1 MVGSKDTELATLI
14 VTNSQLTATNASL
27 TGQLLEMVGLQE
39 RVGTLQDENA
49 RLLDEVGG
57 LRQQNA
63 DLSSAKWAMEQEVRL
78 AGAQRSAK
86 RQRKVV
92 MLGAMGTA
100 WLGCT
105 IGIVLLVL
113 NILDIIPGPLGP
125 YFFIMGTFPTFALL
139 TLQPND
145 EKRIRMRA
153 ALWCGTVAG
162 FGVNPVGVACGFF
175 IAFGLHPTTFCPFE
189 GSLCTFC
196 GVGGALV
203 MPLVVPLMF
212 IVLGPM
218 LKRKPE
224 AIAARPF
231 KASLREA
238 RQAAIAKA
246 GPVAGSIAFALF
258 PANFWCMNEMEHRS
272 FAMSSR
278 ACLERLWIMPRVFGA
293 GVMVTVTA
301 VSTIATFLIHPQQPE
316 GSNLTA
322 TIDGVEYVYMSED
335 AFWQILS
342 LLIAFVLQIP
352 LSLVW
357 TQKNRA
363 RISTFL
369 NSIAVRGE
377 AGRAAAVAA
386 IIGDSDPQKVLALAR
401 RSFRGLPLALL
412 RRSDLEVSADT
423 GLNAKTQRCR
433 LGEVDAFVSHSWSD
447 DPAAKWRV
455 LQAWGAAF
463 EERTGGGAIIWLDKA
478 CIDQTKIDDNLA
490 CLPVHLAGCK
500 SLLVLAGPTYTKR
513 LWCILEVF
521 TWLKAGGGFDALE
534 LVPIA
539 ADADDGGEGGGG
551 GRLGFEAVRAAFLKF
566 SVEEAR
572 CYKED
577 ERQHLL
583 GVVETG
589 FGSLDTFDE
598 LVRSLFAE
606 SLEKGASFKL
616 EPGQAPEL
624 PPSPP
629 PGPPGKLEC

>member
-1 MVGSKDTELATLI
+1 MVGSKDTELSTLI

-125 YFFIMGTFPTFALL
+125 YFFIMGAFPNFALL

-153 ALWCGTVAG
+153 ALWCGTIAG
-162 FGVNPVGVACGFF
+162 LGINPAGIACGIF
-175 IAFGLHPTTFCPFE
+175 IAFGVHHDTFCPFE
-189 GSLCTFC
+189 RALCTFS
-196 GVGGALV
+196 GVGGLSLIPVMTPMLLV
-203 MPLVVPLMF
+203 TML
-212 IVLGPM
+212 PM

-246 GPVAGSIAFALF
+246 GPAIGSVAFALF
-258 PANFWCMNEMEHRS
+258 PGTFWCMSEMEHGA

-278 ACLERLWIMPRVFGA
+278 VCLERLWILPRVFGFIM
-293 GVMVTVTA
+293 MVTIIIAT
-301 VSTIATFLIHPQQPE
+301 TATFLIHPQQPE

-322 TIDGVEYVYMSED
+322 TVDGVEYVYMSQD

-342 LLIAFVLQIP
+342 LVIAFAVQVP
-352 LSLVW
+352 LGAMW
-357 TQKNRA
+357 TPKNRA
-363 RISTFL
+363 RIAARL
-369 NSIAVRGE
+369 NAIAVRGE

-521 TWLKAGGGFDALE
+521 TFLKAGGGFDALE

-551 GRLGFEAVRAAFLKF
+551 GGRLGFEAVRAAFLKF
-566 SVEEAR
+566 SVEDAR

-616 EPGQAPEL
+616 EPGKGIEL